1 MDTRGMR
8 YVVYIGGVIK
18 TESVLQRIS
27 LSNVHVFGL
36 KMDSDTHLHTDIP
49 TFANSFAVG
58 VSYHSAEVICLYI
71 FVVERGRGGWID
83 ENILQCRFSV
93 SVMNVETFCVK
104 YFVSP
109 ALPKIAQ
116 HIFTTV

>member
-27 LSNVHVFGL
+27 LSNVLVL
-36 KMDSDTHLHTDIP
+36 KMDSDRHLHTDIL
-49 TFANSFAVG
+49 TFANYFAVG
-58 VSYHSAEVICLYI
+58 VSYYSAGVICLYI
-71 FVVERGRGGWID
+71 FVGERGRGGWID
-83 ENILQCRFSV
+83 ENILQGRFSF
-93 SVMNVETFCVK
+93 SVMNVETFCMK

-109 ALPKIAQ
+109 ALAKIAQ